1 MHTPLLSIFVARR
14 SFLIVVWAALLSSP
28 APAVHAS
35 GDPCIDNAVLGITPL
50 TDMPP
55 GSTYQGFPGGLYPD
69 GNNPPDT
76 WRAAALARAQTIRP
90 LAADGT
96 DDASNGRIVLLSVG
110 MSNATQEYSNFVAL
124 AGADPR
130 RDAHVL
136 TVDGA
141 QGGRDATDWIDPDAP
156 TWDIAKAH
164 LQDPAHGGASGI
176 SPAQVQAIWI
186 LQAIKN
192 PRNLPG
198 AQAGFPGYAQLLQSD
213 LAAIARSRRPGC

>member
-141 QGGRDATDWIDPDAP
+141 QGGRDATDWIDPFVAAS
-156 TWDIAKAH
+156 TGTCSLHMAKH
-164 LQDPAHGGASGI
+164 CSTSGTT
-176 SPAQVQAIWI
+176 
-186 LQAIKN
+186 
-192 PRNLPG
+192 
-198 AQAGFPGYAQLLQSD
+198 
-213 LAAIARSRRPGC
+213 RSKCCSTGCRTPIPDGS